1 MPTPL
6 VAVLAAVRPEPGP
19 ARAWVERELTRPE
32 YQRSL
37 TDRFLSWLGDLWH
50 ELSLTALAASPL
62 STAAAVS
69 ALVVLAAA
77 LLLVAGRV
85 RREPLRQA
93 RDGGSLVAQE
103 RSPEE
108 HRAAADAALADGRYD
123 AALVEAFRAVAARA
137 VRRGVLDGRPGL
149 TAHELAADLSPVFP
163 DHAAELAR
171 AAVLFDVVFYGDQPA
186 SPADARSV
194 LHLDEALRGA
204 RPARGTSAP
213 QPVPAVPR

>member
-6 VAVLAAVRPEPGP
+6 VAVLAAVRPDPGP

-37 TDRFLSWLGDLWH
+37 TDRFFSWLGDLWH
-50 ELSLTALAASPL
+50 ELSQTALAASPL
-62 STAAAVS
+62 STAAVIS
-69 ALVVLAAA
+69 VLVVLAGL

-85 RREPLRQA
+85 RREPLQQA
-93 RDGGSLVAQE
+93 RDGGGLVAQE

-108 HRAAADAALADGRYD
+108 HRAAASAALEAGRYD

-149 TAHELAADLSPVFP
+149 TAHELAARLAPVFP
-163 DHAAELAR
+163 GHAADLTR
-171 AAVLFDVVFYGDQPA
+171 SAALFDVVFYGDQPA

-194 LHLDEALRGA
+194 LDLDEALHAA
-204 RPARGTSAP
+204 R
-213 QPVPAVPR
+213 PVPAVPR